1 MLIRYKKAYEK
12 IAMGL
17 LSFMPE
23 HKDIKRLVDTMQQYE
38 QNLDWYL
45 YLLKKDE
52 EFVGAIG
59 FKLDGDTAIIQHIT
73 VIPSYRGEGVGTDM
87 VTELTELDQ
96 FEQVKFVDETQP
108 FIQKCLKELKEA
120 DAL

>member
-52 EFVGAIG
+52 EYIGAIG
-59 FKLDGDTAIIQHIT
+59 FKLEGDTAIIQHIT
-73 VIPSYRGEGVGTDM
+73 VIPSYRGEGVGTEM
-87 VTELTELDQ
+87 VTELTALDQ

>member
-1 MLIRYKKAYEK
+1 MLIRYKKAFEK

-23 HKDIKRLVDTMQQYE
+23 HKDVKRLMDTIQEYE
-38 QNLDWYL
+38 QNNDWYL
-45 YLLKKDE
+45 YLWKKE
-52 EFVGAIG
+52 EEHVGAIG
-59 FKLDGDTAIIQHIT
+59 FKLDGNTAVIQHIT
-73 VIPSYRGEGVGTDM
+73 VIPSYRGEGIGTEM

-96 FEQVKFVDETQP
+96 FENVTFVDETQA
-108 FIQKCLKELKEA
+108 FIQKCLKDLKEA

>member
-23 HKDIKRLVDTMQQYE
+23 HKDIKRLVDTIQQYE

-59 FKLDGDTAIIQHIT
+59 FKLEGDTAIIQHIT
-73 VIPSYRGEGVGTDM
+73 VIPSYRGEGVGTEM
-87 VTELTELDQ
+87 VTELTALDQ

-120 DAL
+120 DAM

>member
-23 HKDIKRLVDTMQQYE
+23 HKDIKRLVDTIQQYE
-38 QNLDWYL
+38 QHLDWYL

-59 FKLDGDTAIIQHIT
+59 FKLEGDTAIIQHIT
-73 VIPSYRGEGVGTDM
+73 VIPSYRGEGVGTEM
-87 VTELTELDQ
+87 VTELMALDQ
-96 FEQVKFVDETQP
+96 FEQVKFVDETLP

>member
-73 VIPSYRGEGVGTDM
+73 VIPSYRGEGVGTEM
-87 VTELTELDQ
+87 VTELTALDQ

>member
-73 VIPSYRGEGVGTDM
+73 VIPSYRGEGVGTEM
-87 VTELTELDQ
+87 VTELTALDQ
-96 FEQVKFVDETQP
+96 FDQVKFVDETQP

>member
-23 HKDIKRLVDTMQQYE
+23 HKDIKRLVDTIQQYE
-38 QNLDWYL
+38 QHLDWYL

-59 FKLDGDTAIIQHIT
+59 FKLEGDTAIIQHIT

-87 VTELTELDQ
+87 VTELTALDQ